1 MRLRWAYVAAFGLP
15 LVAMLTLGATA
26 PDELEGVRNFSFDA
40 YQRIRPRPW
49 TPDTPVRIV
58 DIDDESLARL
68 GQWPWPRARLGAV
81 VKAASNLGAATIA
94 FDMAFAE
101 PDRLSP
107 EFFTRDLDAHTRV
120 RVESAMQGVE
130 SYDAQ
135 FAREISKATVV
146 LGAIMTRT
154 GAPGAGAPV
163 KAGFAFAGDD
173 PTPWL
178 ADFPAIAAPLPQL
191 AEPAAGVGV
200 LNWLPGHD
208 QIVREAPLIVRS
220 GTTLVPSLALEA
232 LRTAQGASTIIVRSS
247 NASGQTA
254 FGAATGVNAIKVGDV
269 VLAAGPHA
277 ERRIYFSRS
286 QRGRFIPA
294 WKLLSGEIPREDVEG
309 RIILVGSSAAGVLD
323 QRATPLDSVAP
334 GVEIHA
340 QLIEHALAG
349 GDLVRPDWAAPAEL
363 AAALV
368 LSLIASLA
376 ASVARPFVGALIG
389 VVAIAAMFGFGWQA
403 FAGHGVLIDPIFPSA
418 TVVVAYL
425 AGLIELFR
433 HERTQKAQV
442 KNAFGRF
449 VSPEIVERLALSPD
463 RLTLGGESRAL
474 TLMFCDM
481 RDYTGLVEGL
491 DAAETIAFMNDYLT
505 PLTDTV
511 LAHGGTVDKYMGD
524 AIMAFWNAPLDDSAH
539 ARNACLTA
547 LAMRTALAGFNESRA
562 AVDETRHRS
571 HKDARFGI
579 GLNTGVCSVGNIGS
593 IKRFDYSAIGDPVNV
608 AARLEGL
615 TKMYG
620 VDILASEQ
628 TQAEAD
634 DLAWLEV
641 DCVRVKGREA
651 PTRLFALI
659 GDATLAGSTDFIA
672 LRARHEAILEAYRA
686 RRFLE
691 AAQAAERLAANEDE
705 TAPLY
710 RAFAGLAHVAA
721 SLPEGAWSPVRVL
734 DTK

>member
-15 LVAMLTLGATA
+15 LVAMLSLGATA

-40 YQRIRPRPW
+40 YQRIRPRAW
-49 TPDTPVRIV
+49 SPDTPVRIV
-58 DIDDESLARL
+58 DIDDESLGRL

-81 VKAASNLGAATIA
+81 VKAASDLGAATIA

-107 EFFTRDLDAHTRV
+107 EFFTRDLDAQTRTRV
-120 RVESAMQGVE
+120 EGAMAGVE

-146 LGAIMTRT
+146 LGAIMTNN
-154 GAPGAGAPV
+154 GAPGASAPV
-163 KAGFAFAGDD
+163 KAGFAYAGDD

-178 ADFPAIAAPLPQL
+178 ADFSAVAAPLPQL
-191 AEPAAGVGV
+191 AGRAAGIGV

-269 VLAAGPHA
+269 ALATGPHA

-294 WKLLSGEIPREDVEG
+294 WKLLAGAIPREEIEG

-323 QRATPLDSVAP
+323 QRATPLDRVAP

-363 AAALV
+363 AAALI
-368 LSLIASLA
+368 LSLIAALA
-376 ASVARPFVGALIG
+376 ASVVRPFVGALIG
-389 VVAIAAMFGFGWQA
+389 VVAIGAMFGLGWEA
-403 FAGHGVLIDPIFPSA
+403 FATQGVLIDPIFPSI
-418 TVVVAYL
+418 TVIVAYL

-433 HERTQKAQV
+433 FERTQKAQV

-463 RLTLGGESRAL
+463 RLALGGESRAL

-511 LAHGGTVDKYMGD
+511 LDHGGTVDKYMGD
-524 AIMAFWNAPLDDSAH
+524 AIMAFWNAPLDDPAH

-547 LAMRTALAGFNESRA
+547 LAMRTALAGFNAARA
-562 AVDETRHRS
+562 TLDETKHRRHR
-571 HKDARFGI
+571 DARFGI
-579 GLNTGVCSVGNIGS
+579 GLNTGLCSVGNIGS
-593 IKRFDYSAIGDPVNV
+593 VKRFDYSAIGDPVNV
-608 AARLEGL
+608 ASRLEGL
-615 TKMYG
+615 TKLYG
-620 VDILASEQ
+620 VDILASEE
-628 TQAEAD
+628 TQGEAS

-659 GDATLAGSTDFIA
+659 GDGSVARDPAFGE
-672 LRARHEAILEAYRA
+672 LRGRHEAMIATYRA
-686 RRFLE
+686 RRFDE
-691 AAQAAERLAANEDE
+691 SAAAAERLAVERDDL
-705 TAPLY
+705 APLY
-710 RAFAGLAHVAA
+710 RAFAELAREAA
-721 SLPEGAWSPVRVL
+721 TLPEGVWSAVRTL
-734 DTK
+734 DSK

>member
-1 MRLRWAYVAAFGLP
+1 MRLRWAYVASFGLP
-15 LVAMLTLGATA
+15 LLAMLAFGAAA
-26 PDELEGVRNFSFDA
+26 PDELDGVRNFSFDA
-40 YQRIRPRPW
+40 YQRIRPRAW
-49 TPDTPVRIV
+49 SPDTPVRIV
-58 DIDDESLARL
+58 DIDDESLAKL

-81 VKAASNLGAATIA
+81 VKAASDLGAATIA

-107 EFFTRDLDAHTRV
+107 EFFTRDLDAAMRARV
-120 RVESAMQGVE
+120 ATAMQGVE

-135 FAREISKATVV
+135 FAREISRATVV
-146 LGAIMTRT
+146 LGAIMTNA
-154 GAPGAGAPV
+154 GAPGASAPV

-178 ADFPAIAAPLPQL
+178 ADFAAIAAPLPQL

-200 LNWLPGHD
+200 LNWLPGRD

-220 GTTLVPSLALEA
+220 GRTLVPSLALEA

-254 FGAATGVNAIKVGDV
+254 FGAATGVNAVKVGDV
-269 VLAAGPHA
+269 VMATGPHA
-277 ERRIYFSRS
+277 ERRIYFSHS
-286 QRGRFIPA
+286 QPGRFISA
-294 WKLLSGEIPREDVEG
+294 WKLLAGEIPREEIEG

-349 GDLVRPDWAAPAEL
+349 GDLARPDWAAPAEL
-363 AAALV
+363 VAAFL
-368 LSLIASLA
+368 LSLVAALA
-376 ASVARPFVGALIG
+376 ASVVRPFFGALIG
-389 VVAIAAMFGFGWQA
+389 AVAIAAMLGVGWWA
-403 FAGHGVLIDPIFPSA
+403 FSAHGVLIDPIFPSA
-418 TVVVAYL
+418 TIVVAYL
-425 AGLIELFR
+425 AGLVELFR
-433 HERTQKAQV
+433 HERSQKAQV

-449 VSPEIVERLALSPD
+449 VSPAVVERLALSPD

-481 RDYTGLVEGL
+481 RDYTGLVEGF

-524 AIMAFWNAPLDDSAH
+524 AIMAFWNAPLDDFAH
-539 ARNACLTA
+539 ARNACLAA
-547 LAMRTALAGFNESRA
+547 LAMRSALAAFNASRA
-562 AVDETRHRS
+562 IVDDTKQRPR
-571 HKDARFGI
+571 KDAHFGI
-579 GLNTGVCSVGNIGS
+579 GLNTGVCAVGNVGS
-593 IKRFDYSAIGDPVNV
+593 VKRFDYSAIGDPVNV

-615 TKMYG
+615 TKLYG
-620 VDILASEQ
+620 VDILASEE
-628 TQAEAD
+628 TQAQAP

-651 PTRLFALI
+651 PTRLFALV
-659 GDATLAGSTDFIA
+659 GDAALAKSDAFGA
-672 LRARHEAILEAYRA
+672 LRARHASLLDTYRA
-686 RRFLE
+686 RKF
-691 AAQAAERLAANEDE
+691 AAAAEAAERMAADHDE
-705 TAPLY
+705 TAALY
-710 RAFAGLAHVAA
+710 RAFAALAREAA
-721 SLPEGAWSPVRVL
+721 TLPEGAWSAVRTL
-734 DTK
+734 ESK

>member
-15 LVAMLTLGATA
+15 LVAMLSLGATA

-40 YQRIRPRPW
+40 YQRIRPRAW
-49 TPDTPVRIV
+49 SPDTPVRIV
-58 DIDDESLARL
+58 DIDDESLGRL

-81 VKAASNLGAATIA
+81 VKAASDLGAATIA

-107 EFFTRDLDAHTRV
+107 EFFTRDLDAQTRTRV
-120 RVESAMQGVE
+120 EGAMAGVE

-146 LGAIMTRT
+146 LGAIMTNN
-154 GAPGAGAPV
+154 GSPGVSAPV
-163 KAGFAFAGDD
+163 KAGFAYAGDD

-178 ADFPAIAAPLPQL
+178 ADFSAIAAPLPQL
-191 AEPAAGVGV
+191 AGPAAGIGV

-269 VLAAGPHA
+269 ALATGPHA

-294 WKLLSGEIPREDVEG
+294 WKLLAGAIPREEIEG

-363 AAALV
+363 AAALI
-368 LSLIASLA
+368 LSLIAALA
-376 ASVARPFVGALIG
+376 ASVVRPFVGALIG
-389 VVAIAAMFGFGWQA
+389 VVAIAAMFGFGWEA
-403 FAGHGVLIDPIFPSA
+403 FATQGVLIDPIFPSA

-433 HERTQKAQV
+433 FERTQKAQV

-449 VSPEIVERLALSPD
+449 VSPEIVERLASSPD

-491 DAAETIAFMNDYLT
+491 DAAETISFMNDYLT

-524 AIMAFWNAPLDDSAH
+524 AIMAFWNAPLDDPAH

-547 LAMRTALAGFNESRA
+547 LAMRAALAGFNASRA
-562 AVDETRHRS
+562 TLDETKRRAHR
-571 HKDARFGI
+571 DARFGI
-579 GLNTGVCSVGNIGS
+579 GLNTGLCSVGNIGS
-593 IKRFDYSAIGDPVNV
+593 VKRFDYSAIGDPVNV
-608 AARLEGL
+608 ASRLEGL
-615 TKMYG
+615 TKLYG
-620 VDILASEQ
+620 VDILASEE
-628 TQAEAD
+628 TQGEAS

-659 GDATLAGSTDFIA
+659 GDGSVERDPAFGE
-672 LRARHEAILEAYRA
+672 LRGRHEAMIATYRA
-686 RRFLE
+686 RRFDE
-691 AAQAAERLAANEDE
+691 SAAAAERLAVERDDL
-705 TAPLY
+705 APLY
-710 RAFAGLAHVAA
+710 RAFAELAREAA
-721 SLPEGAWSPVRVL
+721 TLPEGVWSAVRTL
-734 DTK
+734 DSK

>member
-1 MRLRWAYVAAFGLP
+1 MRLRWTYVAAFGLP
-15 LVAMLTLGATA
+15 LLAMLVLGATA
-26 PDELEGVRNFSFDA
+26 SNELEGVRNFSFDA
-40 YQRIRPRPW
+40 YQRLKPRIWSPE
-49 TPDTPVRIV
+49 TPVRIV
-58 DIDDESLARL
+58 DIDDESLRRL
-68 GQWPWPRARLGAV
+68 GQWPWPRARLGAI
-81 VKAASNLGAATIA
+81 VKEASDRGAATIA

-107 EFFTRDLDAHTRV
+107 EFFTRDLDRAARA
-120 RVESAMQGVE
+120 RVETAMAGVE

-135 FAREISKATVV
+135 FAREISKAIVV
-146 LGAIMTRT
+146 LGAIMTNN
-154 GAPGAGAPV
+154 GAPGAATPV

-178 ADFPAIAAPLPQL
+178 ADFSAVAAPLPAL
-191 AEPAAGVGV
+191 AKEATGVGA
-200 LNWLPGHD
+200 LNWLPGND

-232 LRTAQGASTIIVRSS
+232 LRTAQGASTIVVRSS

-254 FGAATGVNAIKVGDV
+254 FGASTGVNAVKAGDV
-269 VLAAGPHA
+269 VLATGPHA

-286 QRGRFIPA
+286 ERGRYIPA
-294 WKLLSGEIPREDVEG
+294 WKLLAGDVPREDIDG

-323 QRATPLDSVAP
+323 QRATPLDRVTP

-368 LSLIASLA
+368 LSLIAAFA
-376 ASVARPFVGALIG
+376 ASVVRPFFGALIG
-389 VVAIAAMFGFGWQA
+389 AVAIAAMFGAGWRA
-403 FAGHGVLIDPIFPSA
+403 FSAHGVLIDPIFPSA

-425 AGLIELFR
+425 AGLVELFR

-463 RLTLGGESRAL
+463 RLTLGGEARAL

-505 PLTDTV
+505 PLTDTI
-511 LAHGGTVDKYMGD
+511 LARGGTVDKYMGD
-524 AIMAFWNAPLDDSAH
+524 AIMAFWNAPLDDPAH
-539 ARNACLTA
+539 ARNACLAA
-547 LAMRTALAGFNESRA
+547 LAMRAALADFNAVRA
-562 AVDETRHRS
+562 SLDETQHRRHR
-571 HKDARFGI
+571 DARFGI
-579 GLNTGVCSVGNIGS
+579 GLNTGVCSVGNVGS
-593 IKRFDYSAIGDPVNV
+593 VKRFDYSAIGDPVNV
-608 AARLEGL
+608 AARIESL
-615 TKMYG
+615 TKLYG
-620 VDILASEQ
+620 VDILASEE
-628 TQAEAD
+628 TQGQAS

-641 DCVRVKGREA
+641 DCVRVKGRAA
-651 PTRLFALI
+651 PTRLFALV
-659 GDATLAGSTDFIA
+659 GDAALAENALFTA
-672 LRARHEAILEAYRA
+672 LRARHARLLDTYRA
-686 RRFLE
+686 RNF
-691 AAQAAERLAANEDE
+691 AGAAEEAERIAGEGED
-705 TAPLY
+705 TASLY
-710 RAFAGLAHVAA
+710 RAFARLAREAA
-721 SLPEGAWSPVRVL
+721 ALPEGAWSEVRTL
-734 DTK
+734 DAK

>member
-15 LVAMLTLGATA
+15 LLAMLAFGVTA
-26 PDELEGVRNFSFDA
+26 SNELEGVRNFSFDA
-40 YQRIRPRPW
+40 YQRLKPRVWSPE
-49 TPDTPVRIV
+49 TPVRIV
-58 DIDDESLARL
+58 DIDDESLAKL
-68 GQWPWPRARLGAV
+68 GQWPWPRARLGAI
-81 VKAASNLGAATIA
+81 VKEVSDRGAATIA

-107 EFFTRDLDAHTRV
+107 EFFTRDLDVATRA
-120 RVESAMQGVE
+120 RVDGAMAGVE

-135 FAREISKATVV
+135 FAREISKAIVV
-146 LGAIMTRT
+146 LGAIMTNT
-154 GAPGAGAPV
+154 GAPGASAPV

-178 ADFPAIAAPLPQL
+178 ADFSAVAAPLPAL
-191 AEPAAGVGV
+191 AKDAAGVGA

-232 LRTAQGASTIIVRSS
+232 LRTAQGASTIVVRSS

-254 FGAATGVNAIKVGDV
+254 FGAATGVNAVKVGDV
-269 VLAAGPHA
+269 VLATGPHA

-286 QRGRFIPA
+286 ERGRFIPA
-294 WKLLSGEIPREDVEG
+294 WKLLAGEVAREEIEG

-323 QRATPLDSVAP
+323 QRATPLDSVTP

-368 LSLIASLA
+368 LSLIAAFA
-376 ASVARPFVGALIG
+376 ASVVRPLFGALIG
-389 VVAIAAMFGFGWQA
+389 VVAIGAMFAAGWRA
-403 FAGHGVLIDPIFPSA
+403 FSAHGVLIDPIFPSA
-418 TVVVAYL
+418 TVIVAYL

-433 HERTQKAQV
+433 YERTQKAQV

-463 RLTLGGESRAL
+463 RLTLGGEARAL

-505 PLTDTV
+505 PLTDTI
-511 LAHGGTVDKYMGD
+511 LERGGTVDKYMGD
-524 AIMAFWNAPLDDSAH
+524 AIMAFWNAPLDD
-539 ARNACLTA
+539 
-547 LAMRTALAGFNESRA
+547 
-562 AVDETRHRS
+562 
-571 HKDARFGI
+571 
-579 GLNTGVCSVGNIGS
+579 
-593 IKRFDYSAIGDPVNV
+593 
-608 AARLEGL
+608 
-615 TKMYG
+615 
-620 VDILASEQ
+620 
-628 TQAEAD
+628 
-634 DLAWLEV
+634 
-641 DCVRVKGREA
+641 
-651 PTRLFALI
+651 
-659 GDATLAGSTDFIA
+659 
-672 LRARHEAILEAYRA
+672 
-686 RRFLE
+686 
-691 AAQAAERLAANEDE
+691 
-705 TAPLY
+705 
-710 RAFAGLAHVAA
+710 
-721 SLPEGAWSPVRVL
+721 
-734 DTK
+734 

>member
-15 LVAMLTLGATA
+15 LVAMLSLGATA

-40 YQRIRPRPW
+40 YQRIRPRAW
-49 TPDTPVRIV
+49 SPDTPVRIV
-58 DIDDESLARL
+58 DIDDESLGRL

-81 VKAASNLGAATIA
+81 VKAASDLGAATIA

-107 EFFTRDLDAHTRV
+107 EFFTRDLDAQTRTRV
-120 RVESAMQGVE
+120 EGAMAGVE

-146 LGAIMTRT
+146 LGAIMTNN
-154 GAPGAGAPV
+154 GAPGASAPV
-163 KAGFAFAGDD
+163 KAGFAYAGDD

-178 ADFPAIAAPLPQL
+178 ADFSAVAAPLPQL
-191 AEPAAGVGV
+191 AGRAAGIGV

-269 VLAAGPHA
+269 ALATGPHA

-294 WKLLSGEIPREDVEG
+294 WKLLAGAIPREEIEG

-363 AAALV
+363 AAALI
-368 LSLIASLA
+368 LSLVAALA
-376 ASVARPFVGALIG
+376 ASVVRPFAGALIG
-389 VVAIAAMFGFGWQA
+389 VVAIAAMFGFGWEA
-403 FAGHGVLIDPIFPSA
+403 FAMHGVLIDPIFPSI

-433 HERTQKAQV
+433 FERTQKAQV

-449 VSPEIVERLALSPD
+449 VSPEIVERLASSPD

-524 AIMAFWNAPLDDSAH
+524 AIMAFWNAPLDDPAH

-547 LAMRTALAGFNESRA
+547 LAMRTALAGFNAARA
-562 AVDETRHRS
+562 TLDETKHRRHR
-571 HKDARFGI
+571 DARFGI
-579 GLNTGVCSVGNIGS
+579 GLNTGLCSVGNIGS
-593 IKRFDYSAIGDPVNV
+593 VKRFDYSAIGDPVNV
-608 AARLEGL
+608 ASRLEGL
-615 TKMYG
+615 TKLYG
-620 VDILASEQ
+620 VDILASEE
-628 TQAEAD
+628 TQGEAS

-651 PTRLFALI
+651 PTRLFALV
-659 GDATLAGSTDFIA
+659 GDDSLARDPAFGE
-672 LRARHEAILEAYRA
+672 LRDRHEAMLVDYRA
-686 RRFLE
+686 RRFDE
-691 AAQAAERLAANEDE
+691 ATAAAERLADE
-705 TAPLY
+705 RADLAALY
-710 RAFAGLAHVAA
+710 RAFAELAREATT
-721 SLPEGAWSPVRVL
+721 LPEGVWSAVRTL
-734 DTK
+734 DSK

>member
-1 MRLRWAYVAAFGLP
+1 MRLRWAYVASFGLP
-15 LVAMLTLGATA
+15 LLAMLALGVTA
-26 PDELEGVRNFSFDA
+26 PDELDGVRNFSFDA
-40 YQRIRPRPW
+40 YQRIRPRVW
-49 TPDTPVRIV
+49 SPDTPVRIV

-68 GQWPWPRARLGAV
+68 GQWPWPRARMGAI
-81 VKAASNLGAATIA
+81 VKAASDLGAATIA
-94 FDMAFAE
+94 FDLAFAE

-107 EFFTRDLDAHTRV
+107 EFFTRDLDAPTRS
-120 RVESAMQGVE
+120 RVETAMQGVE

-146 LGAIMTRT
+146 LGAIMTNV
-154 GAPGAGAPV
+154 GAPGASAPV
-163 KAGFAFAGDD
+163 KAGFAYAGDD

-178 ADFPAIAAPLPQL
+178 ADFSSIAAPLPQL
-191 AEPAAGVGV
+191 AQPAAGIGV
-200 LNWLPGHD
+200 LNWLPGRD

-220 GTTLVPSLALEA
+220 GATLVPSLALEA

-254 FGAATGVNAIKVGDV
+254 FGASTGVNAVKAGDV
-269 VLAAGPHA
+269 VLATGPHA

-286 QRGRFIPA
+286 QRARFIPS
-294 WKLLSGEIPREDVEG
+294 WKLLAGEIPREDIEG

-349 GDLVRPDWAAPAEL
+349 GDLVRPDWAGPAEL

-376 ASVARPFVGALIG
+376 ASVVRPFVGALIG
-389 VVAIAAMFGFGWQA
+389 AVAIAAMFGFGWRA
-403 FAGHGVLIDPIFPSA
+403 FSAHGVLIDPIYPSV
-418 TVVVAYL
+418 TVAIAYL

-433 HERTQKAQV
+433 YERTQKAQV

-449 VSPEIVERLALSPD
+449 VSPAIVERLALSPE
-463 RLTLGGESRAL
+463 RLTLGGEARAL

-491 DAAETIAFMNDYLT
+491 NAAETIAFMNDYLT
-505 PLTDTV
+505 PLTDTI
-511 LAHGGTVDKYMGD
+511 LARGGTLDKYMGD
-524 AIMAFWNAPLDDSAH
+524 AIMAFWNAPLDDAAH
-539 ARNACLTA
+539 ARNACQTA
-547 LAMRTALAGFNESRA
+547 LEMRSALAAFNASRA
-562 AVDETRHRS
+562 SLDETRQRE

-579 GLNTGVCSVGNIGS
+579 GLNTGECSVGNIGS
-593 IKRFDYSAIGDPVNV
+593 VKRFDYSAIGDPVNV

-615 TKMYG
+615 TKFYG
-620 VDILASEQ
+620 VDILASEE
-628 TQAEAD
+628 TQGQAA

-641 DCVRVKGREA
+641 DCVRVKGRET
-651 PTRLFALI
+651 PTRLFALM
-659 GDATLAGSTDFIA
+659 GDETLAQDADFAA
-672 LRARHEAILEAYRA
+672 LRKRHAMILEHYRA
-686 RRFLE
+686 RRFAE
-691 AAQAAERLAANEDE
+691 AAAEADRLAAERNEL
-705 TAPLY
+705 APLY
-710 RAFAGLAHVAA
+710 AA
-721 SLPEGAWSPVRVL
+721 SARLAREAAAMPEGAWSAVRTL
-734 DTK
+734 DSK

>member
-1 MRLRWAYVAAFGLP
+1 
-15 LVAMLTLGATA
+15 
-26 PDELEGVRNFSFDA
+26 
-40 YQRIRPRPW
+40 
-49 TPDTPVRIV
+49 
-58 DIDDESLARL
+58 
-68 GQWPWPRARLGAV
+68 
-81 VKAASNLGAATIA
+81 
-94 FDMAFAE
+94 
-101 PDRLSP
+101 
-107 EFFTRDLDAHTRV
+107 
-120 RVESAMQGVE
+120 
-130 SYDAQ
+130 
-135 FAREISKATVV
+135 
-146 LGAIMTRT
+146 
-154 GAPGAGAPV
+154 
-163 KAGFAFAGDD
+163 
-173 PTPWL
+173 
-178 ADFPAIAAPLPQL
+178 
-191 AEPAAGVGV
+191 

-269 VLAAGPHA
+269 ALATGPHA

-294 WKLLSGEIPREDVEG
+294 WKLLAGAIPREEIEG

-363 AAALV
+363 AAALI
-368 LSLIASLA
+368 LSLIAALA
-376 ASVARPFVGALIG
+376 ASVVRPFVGALIG
-389 VVAIAAMFGFGWQA
+389 VVAIAAMFGFGWEA
-403 FAGHGVLIDPIFPSA
+403 FATQGVLIDPIFPSA

-433 HERTQKAQV
+433 FERTQKAQV

-449 VSPEIVERLALSPD
+449 VSPEIVERLASSPD

-491 DAAETIAFMNDYLT
+491 DAAETISFMNDYLT

-524 AIMAFWNAPLDDSAH
+524 AIMAFWNAPLDDPAH

-547 LAMRTALAGFNESRA
+547 LAMRAALAGFNASRA
-562 AVDETRHRS
+562 TLDETKRRAHR
-571 HKDARFGI
+571 DAR
-579 GLNTGVCSVGNIGS
+579 
-593 IKRFDYSAIGDPVNV
+593 
-608 AARLEGL
+608 
-615 TKMYG
+615 
-620 VDILASEQ
+620 
-628 TQAEAD
+628 
-634 DLAWLEV
+634 
-641 DCVRVKGREA
+641 
-651 PTRLFALI
+651 
-659 GDATLAGSTDFIA
+659 
-672 LRARHEAILEAYRA
+672 
-686 RRFLE
+686 
-691 AAQAAERLAANEDE
+691 
-705 TAPLY
+705 
-710 RAFAGLAHVAA
+710 
-721 SLPEGAWSPVRVL
+721 
-734 DTK
+734 